1 MEQTYQVI
9 STGSFCLGQDS
20 RSVKQNLITAFKMP
34 EEQATVLSSGRSII
48 LKKNIDSAVA
58 EKYRLAL
65 EKAGLVCRVV
75 ASVSGSAVPARAA
88 NPSAGQQDSALL
100 CPKCGYQSPSQELFR
115 ECPGCGIIISK
126 YQKQTAQPSAQS
138 PKPSAPVASGSAPP
152 APAVAPVS
160 KLGVPAKR
168 VVPPG
173 TKTGIELTA
182 RFFPLNLMLY
192 LCVPKID
199 IDGEIQKAKWGKA
212 NFYPL
217 LPGEYTIRVFVPYP
231 DKPKYAMVEKLV
243 TVDEKKPCCFD
254 YFLFS
259 WTSQPGRLTVNGI
272 RAVSKAVKAQKNDSD
287 DSLLAALTRFF
298 SSSLSSIF
306 DEIFMPRLAA
316 ALCDTAL
323 FCFLFVAV
331 QIGTSMVTG
340 TSMNVVS
347 RNLYVHGA
355 IQCVA
360 LIYFVAF
367 ESSAW
372 QATIGKK
379 IFALRVT
386 NYDGDRISVFNAIV
400 RHLARLIFIP
410 ATLCVGFLMIAFTER
425 KQGLHDLVSKCLVS
439 K

>member
-9 STGSFCLGQDS
+9 STGSFSPGQDS
-20 RSVKQNLITAFKMP
+20 RSVKQNLITVFKMP

-75 ASVSGSAVPARAA
+75 ASVSGSA
-88 NPSAGQQDSALL
+88 NPSPGQQDSALQ
-100 CPKCGYQSPSQELFR
+100 CPKCGYQSPSQELFQ
-115 ECPGCGIIISK
+115 ECPACGIIISK
-126 YQKQTAQPSAQS
+126 YHKQTAQPSAQS
-138 PKPSAPVASGSAPP
+138 PKPSVPAASASAPP
-152 APAVAPVS
+152 APGAAAVS
-160 KLGVPAKR
+160 KPGVPAKR

-217 LPGEYTIRVFVPYP
+217 LPGKYTIRVFVPYP

-243 TVDEKKPCCFD
+243 TVDEKNPCCLD

-259 WTSQPGRLTVNGI
+259 WTSQPGRLMVNGI
-272 RAVSKAVKAQKNDSD
+272 RAVSDEVKAQKKDSD
-287 DSLLAALTRFF
+287 DSQLAALMQFF
-298 SSSLSSIF
+298 SSCLSSVF
-306 DEIFMPRLAA
+306 DESFMLRLAA
-316 ALCDTAL
+316 ALFDTAL

-331 QIGTSMVTG
+331 QIGTSMGTG
-340 TSMNVVS
+340 IPMNVVS
-347 RNLYVHGA
+347 KNLYVHGA
-355 IQCVA
+355 VQCVA
-360 LIYFVAF
+360 LLYFVAF

-386 NYDGDRISVFNAIV
+386 NCDGDRISVFKAIA

-410 ATLCVGFLMIAFTER
+410 GTLCAGFLMIAFTER